1 MMRIYNIDSQDAA
14 NAEQTIRNVYDVS
27 GKGIT
32 VLVADDGNVLET
44 HQEFKDSTG
53 TYTRVRNLLPLAQSP
68 YEEHATHVAGTIG
81 ARGVY
86 PNAKGFAPDCSLVT
100 YEMNTLGIENQSAN
114 YKNIVN
120 SKNVNVSNHSYGK
133 VIGEYHTGKIVG
145 TSSSVEGEYSITVIK
160 YWLNFINSQGT
171 AQLNEY
177 LEMGKYTVRTSNIDY
192 ILYDVSNSL
201 SVWAAGNERSDNFIS
216 LNTFNVSNSAGT
228 PTTTISFEG
237 KNITIAKNSGA
248 TLTNPICILS
258 SDYSEAFLYGTA
270 IDVNSGFRYFIPDS
284 DLVGGNGTTKYYLP
298 DGNTSNGGYDSI
310 TPYSVAKNSLVVG
323 SVGRPDSN
331 AINDDPRSI
340 TLGMTTLSLFSST
353 GPTDDGRIK
362 PDLVAD
368 GSGVLSTVNVSSN
381 ANIINAY
388 ISYSGT
394 SMAAPAVTGSAAL
407 VHEYYRKTIGNQSYR
422 MPSATLKAI
431 LLANAYRGNAPPNY
445 ATGYGIVDVSKS
457 LGFLQKW
464 NNDNVAN
471 SNYVYLNE
479 LSHAGGSTENTYSI
493 YPKATDISVNIL
505 ICWNDYQPSTY
516 NVTDGTVVDASHSV
530 ITNKLVIE
538 CQDSITQTKY
548 YPWYLNVNNPAETAR
563 NAVAT
568 GQKDTVWDIS
578 AAHDNTKLI
587 EFTPK
592 NTNAHTISVKMYNNA
607 AVQSSSSSVGQKYT
621 LLVENASMG
630 TATTYYF
637 RQISTGSYTNP
648 RYGFYADSTYG
659 TEITLTLIKGQNY
672 KFVYRSGDSG
682 HPFEFVA
689 STGLTISPASIN
701 PGGEITLQI
710 ASSYGDSTIDYRCVS
725 HPSDPNMNGTFTV
738 DELIISSAPILSS
751 GSAVGDPYIY
761 PYFGTQSGLPIKLP
775 DLDAYY
781 TMYQSADVSI
791 YAHVKQATCEHKQR
805 MIEYV
810 EMLKATNCVSPNILV
825 TSVETDGFFFREVY
839 VVVKGEPLYIDLH
852 EEREQAKRT
861 EKREK
866 IYRTRQFCEPCQYMQ
881 IPLNECLFLNIMFF
895 ENPHIENGLEL
906 VGDVPANATGILVRE
921 EDIQSRCLVS
931 DGPWQYHHPC
941 LV

>member
-1 MMRIYNIDSQDAA
+1 MRIYNIESQDAA
-14 NAEQTIRNVYDVS
+14 NAEQTIRDSYDVS
-27 GKGIT
+27 GTGIT
-32 VLVADDGNVLET
+32 VLVADAGNVRET

-53 TYTRVRNLLPLAQSP
+53 TYTRVTNILSLVPLHN
-68 YEEHATHVAGTIG
+68 HAAHIAGTIG

-86 PNAKGFAPDCSLVT
+86 PLAKGFAPDCSLVT
-100 YEMNTLGIENQSAN
+100 YEMDALDIENKSAN

-120 SKNVNVSNHSYGK
+120 TYNVNVSNHSYGK
-133 VIGEYHTGKIVG
+133 IIGEYYTGKIVG
-145 TSSSVEGEYSITVIK
+145 TSSLVESEYSITVIK
-160 YWLNFINSQGT
+160 YWVNFINSQGT

-177 LEMGKYTVRTSNIDY
+177 LEMGKYTEKTSNIDH
-192 ILYDVSNSL
+192 ILNDVSDSL
-201 SVWAAGNERSDNFIS
+201 SVWAAGNERNHNFIS
-216 LNTFNVSNSAGT
+216 LGSFNVANSVGT
-228 PTTTISFEG
+228 ATTTIKFEG
-237 KNITIAKNSGA
+237 KNITIVKNSGA
-248 TLTNPICILS
+248 TLTDPICILS
-258 SDYSEAFLYGTA
+258 SDFTQAFLYGTA
-270 IDVNSGFRYFIPDS
+270 VDSGVRYFIPDS
-284 DLVGGNGTTKYYLP
+284 DIGGNGTTKYYLP

-310 TPYSVAKNSLVVG
+310 TPLSVAKNSLVVG
-323 SVGRPDSN
+323 SVGRPDSD

-340 TLGMTTLSLFSST
+340 TLGMSTLSLFSST

-368 GSGVLSTVNVSSN
+368 GSGVLSILNNSDT
-381 ANIINAY
+381 AY
-388 ISYSGT
+388 GVYDGT

-464 NNDNVAN
+464 NNNNIAN

-493 YPKATDISVNIL
+493 YPKATDVSVNIL

-516 NVTDGTVVDASHSV
+516 NLTNGTIIDASHSV

-538 CQDSITQTKY
+538 CEDSTNTKY

-568 GQKDTVWDIS
+568 GEKDSVWDIS

-592 NTNAHTISVKMYNNA
+592 NTSAHTVRIKMHDNA
-607 AVQSSSSSVGQKYT
+607 AVQPSGLGQKYT
-621 LLVENASMG
+621 LLIENASMG

-637 RQISTGSYTNP
+637 RQISTGYYTNP
-648 RYGFYADSTYG
+648 RYAFYADSTYG
-659 TEITLTLIKGQNY
+659 TEITPTLIKGQNY
-672 KFVYRSGDSG
+672 KFVYRSDDSG
-682 HPFEFVA
+682 HPFKFVA
-689 STGLTISPASIN
+689 NTGLTITPASIN
-701 PGGEITLQI
+701 PGGEITLQV
-710 ASSYGDSTIDYRCVS
+710 ASSYADSTVAYQCVAHS
-725 HPSDPNMNGTFTV
+725 GDPTMNGTFTI
-738 DELIISSAPILSS
+738 DDLIIFSAPVLSS
-751 GSAVGDPYIY
+751 GLGSAAGDPYIY
-761 PYFGTQSGLPIKLP
+761 PYFGTKSGLPVKLP

-781 TMYQSADVSI
+781 TMYQSADVSV
-791 YAHVKQATCEHKQR
+791 YAHVKQATREHKQR

-810 EMLKATNCVSPNILV
+810 EMLKATNCVSPDILV

-839 VVVKGEPLYIDLH
+839 VVKKGNEPLYIDLH
-852 EEREQAKRT
+852 EERGKAQ
-861 EKREK
+861 EKK
-866 IYRTRQFCEPCQYMQ
+866 VYKTGQFCEPCQYMC

-895 ENPHIENGLEL
+895 ENPHLENGMEL
-906 VGDVPANATGILVRE
+906 VGDIPQNATGILVRE
-921 EDIQSRCLVS
+921 DESFGGFEEL
-931 DGPWQYHHPC
+931 WHYHTERPLIRDVC
-941 LV
+941 VF

>member
-1 MMRIYNIDSQDAA
+1 MSVTPYNIDSQDAA

-32 VLVADDGNVLET
+32 LLVEDSGNVPES

-53 TYTRVRNLLPLAQSP
+53 TYTRVKNILSLAQSP
-68 YEEHATHVAGTIG
+68 YEDHATHVAGTIG
-81 ARGVY
+81 ARGVN
-86 PNAKGFAPDCSLVT
+86 PQAKGFAPDCSLVT
-100 YEMNTLGIENQSAN
+100 LQMNDAGSLTNSFNN
-114 YKNIVN
+114 YKTHVNTYKINI
-120 SKNVNVSNHSYGK
+120 SNHSYG
-133 VIGEYHTGKIVG
+133 IGTYYSYTSLVDDFGNTKYVTYIVNFSLFRLKNLINTEVNEFVLLGKYD
-145 TSSSVEGEYSITVIK
+145 EYSH
-160 YWLNFINSQGT
+160 
-171 AQLNEY
+171 
-177 LEMGKYTVRTSNIDY
+177 NIDKT
-192 ILYDVSNSL
+192 LYDVSDCL
-201 SVWAAGNERSDNFIS
+201 SVWAAGNNRVDNYKYD
-216 LNTFNVSNSAGT
+216 
-228 PTTTISFEG
+228 P
-237 KNITIAKNSGA
+237 
-248 TLTNPICILS
+248 NPIVFKGHTYSRPIGIQS
-258 SDYSEAFLYGTA
+258 SITNAAHLYDA
-270 IDVNSGFRYFIPDS
+270 NNVDS
-284 DLVGGNGTTKYYLP
+284 FGRFFYYPKGDTTNKYYLP
-298 DGNTSNGGYDSI
+298 HSSSNSNTDHYDSLPP
-310 TPYSVAKNSLVVG
+310 TALAKNSLVVG
-323 SVGRPDSN
+323 SIGREDMNNLMSN
-331 AINDDPRSI
+331 PRTFSPL
-340 TLGMTTLSLFSST
+340 TNLSLFSSS
-353 GPTDDGRIK
+353 GPTDVARIK

-368 GSGVLSTVNVSSN
+368 GSGVFSTISGDS
-381 ANIINAY
+381 INAY
-388 ISYSGT
+388 DTKTGT

-530 ITNKLVIE
+530 IRNKLVIE
-538 CQDSITQTKY
+538 CEDSTNTKY
-548 YPWYLNVNNPAETAR
+548 YPWYLNVNNPAATAR

-607 AVQSSSSSVGQKYT
+607 AVQSSSSRVGQKYT

-659 TEITLTLIKGQNY
+659 TEITSTLTLIKGQNY

-710 ASSYGDSTIDYRCVS
+710 ASSYGNSTIAYRCVS
-725 HPSDPNMNGTFTV
+725 HPSDPIMNGTFTV
-738 DELIISSAPILSS
+738 DELIMSSAPILSS

-852 EEREQAKRT
+852 EEREQVKQT